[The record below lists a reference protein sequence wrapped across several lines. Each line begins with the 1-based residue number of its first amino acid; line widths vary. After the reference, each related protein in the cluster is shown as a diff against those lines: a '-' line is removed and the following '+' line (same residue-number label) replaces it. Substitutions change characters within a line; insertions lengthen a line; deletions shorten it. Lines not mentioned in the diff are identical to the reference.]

1 MSTKTNF
8 KRIALVAVASLGF
21 GLLSV
26 APSNAAVNA
35 DTLTI
40 KNTAGSTTSAISVA
54 NGDTITVASSATA
67 TLTFLPGTALSDSVT
82 LTAALVSAPAGNT
95 ALPYMS
101 LRDTTSAFV
110 FTGIDAGT
118 RQYVG
123 NGFDGT
129 RGSGDDFVSPNAAV
143 NCVPQVSATTT
154 TCLFDVYLGKGDSKT
169 GPTVAGTYV
178 VTVKAANKDAST
190 SNAGTAT
197 LTFTVAAASVG
208 ATSGT
213 AYMTGNVSDS
223 VTMSTEDL
231 IPVMASKAVT
241 TAPKALIKV
250 TQVTP
255 STANESVTAT
265 ITGPGTL
272 GSAAANTGNPTGR
285 SILVKNGDTI
295 LVFADGTSGV
305 GTITLVGSTSG
316 YSFGTK
322 TVTWTGTAIAKL
334 VATALAPVINATG
347 GSASLATYVQ
357 AFDSDGKQIYSPT
370 VYMISSDL
378 TKISNSYTNCTSG
391 WDATDL
397 VTYCSATAVSAGTS
411 DLTFTTHSATGTYQG
426 DGVTTTKVTS
436 NAAKIRVGSVT
447 AASFKLSFDKA
458 TYGPGEKATLTV
470 TPLDAAG
477 LPVAG
482 VYGAANSNGNAA
494 YANFFATGGIT
505 TDYAFYTGSDTTTA
519 TFLNPSYATGVKT
532 FTVYMPLQG
541 SKLTVKASAGAHFG
555 ADYQTKTGAT
565 TGTPVSATAT
575 VATEGAAALAA
586 VTALATTVASLKTLI
601 TTLTNLVLKIQKK
614 VKA

>member
-21 GLLSV
+21 GLLSA
-26 APSNAAVNA
+26 APSNSAVNA

-40 KNTAGSTTSAISVA
+40 KNTAGTTTSAITVA

-67 TLTFLPGTALSDSVT
+67 TLSWLPGTANTDSVT
-82 LTAALVSAPAGNT
+82 IVAALVSAPTGAT

-101 LRDTTSAFV
+101 LRETTSSV
-110 FTGIDAGT
+110 VTTGFPGFGT
-118 RQYVG
+118 AVELG
-123 NGFDGT
+123 NGRDT
-129 RGSGDDFVSPNAAV
+129 RGGGDDVVDPNTIATCAPRVAAV
-143 NCVPQVSATTT
+143 VSSCV
-154 TCLFDVYLGKGDSKT
+154 FDVYLGRGSAT
-169 GPTVAGTYV
+169 AGPTVAGTYV
-178 VTVKAANKDAST
+178 VTVKAANRDGSA

-197 LTFTVAAASVG
+197 ITFTVGAATVST
-208 ATSGT
+208 TSGT
-213 AYMTGNVSDS
+213 AYMTGTVSGS

-231 IPVMASKAVT
+231 IPVMATKAVSSS
-241 TAPKALIKV
+241 PKALIKV

-272 GSAAANTGNPTGR
+272 GSGTNTALATGR

-295 LVFADGTSGV
+295 TVWADGTAGV
-305 GTITLVGSTSG
+305 ATITLVGTTSG
-316 YSFGTK
+316 YNFGTK
-322 TVTWTGTAIAKL
+322 TVTWTGTSIAKI
-334 VATALAPVINATG
+334 VATALAPVVSATG
-347 GSASLATYVQ
+347 GSASVATYVQ
-357 AFDSDGKQIYSPT
+357 AFDSEGKQIYSPT
-370 VYMISSDL
+370 LYMISSDL
-378 TKISNSYTNCTSG
+378 TKISNNYTSCTAG

-397 VTYCSATAVSAGTS
+397 VTYCGVTAVAAGTS
-411 DLTFTTHSATGTYQG
+411 DITFSTHTASGTYQG

-436 NAAKIRVGSVT
+436 NAVKIRVGSIT

-482 VYGAANSNGNAA
+482 VYGASNSNGNAA
-494 YANFFATGGIT
+494 YANFFTTGGIT

-541 SKLTVKASAGAHFG
+541 SKITVKASAGAHFG

-586 VTALATTVASLKTLI
+586 VNALATTVASLKTLI

>member
-21 GLLSV
+21 GLLSA
-26 APSNAAVNA
+26 APSNSAVNA

-40 KNTAGSTTSAISVA
+40 KNTAGTTTSAITVA
-54 NGDTITVASSATA
+54 NGETITVASSATA
-67 TLTFLPGTALSDSVT
+67 TMTWLPGTQPTDSVT
-82 LTAALVSAPAGNT
+82 LVAALVSAPTGAT

-101 LRDTTSAFV
+101 LRETTSSIV
-110 FTGIDAGT
+110 TTGFPGFGT
-118 RQYVG
+118 AVELG
-123 NGFDGT
+123 NGRDT
-129 RGSGDDFVSPNAAV
+129 PGSGDDVVSPNQIVTCA
-143 NCVPQVSATTT
+143 PRVSAVVSS
-154 TCLFDVYLGKGDSKT
+154 CVFDVYLGKGSAT
-169 GPTVAGTYV
+169 AGPTVAGAYV
-178 VTVKAANKDAST
+178 VTVKAANRDGSA

-197 LTFTVAAASVG
+197 ITFTVGAATVST
-208 ATSGT
+208 TSGT
-213 AYMTGNVSDS
+213 AYMTGTVTGS

-231 IPVMASKAVT
+231 IPVMATKAVST
-241 TAPKALIKV
+241 SPKALIKV

-272 GSAAANTGNPTGR
+272 GSGTNTAAATGR

-295 LVFADGTSGV
+295 TVWADGTGGV
-305 GTITLVGSTSG
+305 ATITLVGSTSG
-316 YSFGTK
+316 YNFGTK
-322 TVTWTGTAIAKL
+322 TITWTGTSIAKI
-334 VATALAPVINATG
+334 VATALAPVVSATG

-357 AFDSDGKQIYSPT
+357 AFDSEGKQIYSPT
-370 VYMISSDL
+370 LYMISSDL
-378 TKISNSYTNCTSG
+378 TKISNNYTSCTAG

-397 VTYCSATAVSAGTS
+397 VTYCGVTAVSAGTS
-411 DLTFTTHSATGTYQG
+411 DITFSSHTASGTYQG

-436 NAAKIRVGSVT
+436 NAVKIRVGSIT
-447 AASFKLSFDKA
+447 AASFKMSFDKA

-482 VYGAANSNGNAA
+482 VYGASNSNGNAA
-494 YANFFATGGIT
+494 YANFFTTGGIT